1 MFFVPK
7 CGVGLLWLSRALASQ
22 LYGVRPS
29 DPTVIALA
37 GLALGV
43 IALVAC
49 ALPAR
54 RATRINPV
62 VALNNE

>member
-1 MFFVPK
+1 
-7 CGVGLLWLSRALASQ
+7 
-22 LYGVRPS
+22 
-29 DPTVIALA
+29 
-37 GLALGV
+37 LALGV

-49 ALPAR
+49 AIPAR